1 MGRLF
6 RILCAVIAIT
16 AIGSAGCDTSSTT
29 SSTTETSQESQS
41 APAASPDPDKKPAP
55 QDRPDTE
62 TESKAPVPRTADAA
76 ARAVLEGIRHNR
88 PVAVWTFLPASY
100 QRDVNDLVHEFA
112 RRMDPELWQR
122 GIASLRA
129 IVDLLKDRQELFLAR
144 SQPAD
149 DQAGPH
155 KPANESAA
163 WEGLLELLQTLLN
176 SELSDLEALQ
186 QLDVG
191 AFLAGTGSRVMEQLA
206 AVSRLHPEDP
216 YQQAVRRQLADVEVT
231 LLASEGET
239 ATVRITAPDRAAEPQ
254 KVEFVRVEGKWIPR
268 SLAEGWQPA
277 MEKLRHRVE
286 TLTPERMEQIRQR
299 SLPAL
304 DRLDAVVVELREAE
318 TPEEFRNLFARKV
331 LEPFNAALPVQRPAA
346 QRPNGKSGGRTGSGR
361 EQSDRPDTVT
371 VVLKKTPE
379 GDRDRWLAER
389 LRQASDDPGN
399 MTLVGP
405 LQTGSE
411 TRYELAPVGRLET
424 FVSRIDFAEVLEVDA
439 EKRSVLLRL
448 RSGANG
454 GAGSEKPAPSDRR

>member
-1 MGRLF
+1 MGRLS
-6 RILCAVIAIT
+6 RILCSLIAVT
-16 AIGSAGCDTSSTT
+16 AIGSAGCDTSSKP
-29 SSTTETSQESQS
+29 ETAQMPQS
-41 APAASPDPDKKPAP
+41 APAASPDPDETRAP
-55 QDRPDTE
+55 QDRPAPE
-62 TESKAPVPRTADAA
+62 TESDAPGPRTADAA
-76 ARAVLEGIRHNR
+76 ARAVLEGIRNNR

-100 QRDVNDLVHEFA
+100 QRDVNGLVHEFA

-129 IVDLLKDRQELFLAR
+129 IVDLLKDRQDLFLAR
-144 SQPAD
+144 SEPAD
-149 DQAGPH
+149 EQAGPQR
-155 KPANESAA
+155 PANESAA

-176 SELSDLEALQ
+176 SELSDLDALK

-239 ATVRITAPDRAAEPQ
+239 ATVRITAPDRDVEPQ
-254 KVEFVRVEGKWIPR
+254 QVEFVRVEGKWIPR

-277 MEKLRHRVE
+277 MKTLRRRLE
-286 TLTPERMEQIRQR
+286 RLTPERMKQIRQR

-304 DRLDAVVVELREAE
+304 DRLDAVLVELREAE

-331 LEPFNAALPVQRPAA
+331 LEPFNTALPVQRQTAE
-346 QRPNGKSGGRTGSGR
+346 QPNGKSSGR
-361 EQSDRPDTVT
+361 IENGREESDGPDTVT
-371 VVLKKTPE
+371 VVLKETPE
-379 GDRDRWLAER
+379 GKRDKWLAEQ

-424 FVSRIDFAEVLEVDA
+424 FVSRIDFAEVLKVDA
-439 EKRSVLLRL
+439 AKRRVLLRL
-448 RSGANG
+448 RGGANG
-454 GAGSEKPAPSDRR
+454 GAGSEKPTPSDRR